1 MDILTQKRITNN
13 GDGAGYFRYCV
24 AYAYKEKY
32 NPGEMRIE
40 TKGYGVCDIDA
51 LYTYEEMYLV
61 KKYYE
66 KTGDNPVMH
75 FVVSFDN
82 KTVRTAEAAC
92 ALTEKIAMFFAPDY
106 QLLTVVHQEDQ
117 GHSDYHAHFILNTVN
132 LKTGKLYHSGS
143 EELFKLGMFIHNLTG
158 NFCKCVIKY
167 EDAKKLGLEKKTK
180 KNK

>member
-1 MDILTQKRITNN
+1 MDILTQKRITDN
-13 GDGAGYFRYCV
+13 GDGAGYFKYCV
-24 AYAYKEKY
+24 AYAYKEKLE
-32 NPGEMRIE
+32 PGELRVEIR
-40 TKGYGVCDIDA
+40 GYGVSEIKDI
-51 LYTYEEMYLV
+51 YTYQEMYVV
-61 KKYYE
+61 KEYYG

-75 FVVSFDN
+75 FVVSYDN

-92 ALTEKIAMFFAPDY
+92 ALTQKIAMFFAPDY
-106 QLLTVVHQEDQ
+106 QLITVVHKENQ
-117 GHSDYHAHFILNTVN
+117 GHSDYHAHIILNTVN

-143 EELFKLGMFIHNLTG
+143 KELFELGMFIHNLTG